1 MSIHN
6 HRILLEGKP
15 FDLSVN
21 PVVTSSKVDG
31 YGVGSKRIW
40 YVSIDGGKNVSETI
54 EILTALNEANMTME
68 YKVTNAPDTPFEGLV
83 NKISVSQLQTGE
95 NKQVDSN
102 KCSVEFIG
110 TIKVDSEITQKDIEK
125 ILQET
130 YDGILNGLKKLH
142 D

>member
-54 EILTALNEANMTME
+54 EILTALNEVNMTME